1 MAKQDVIQQEPHCL
15 APLANLQPPSEPAA
29 RRMDELGAYFY
40 LTATQ
45 SGLFVLRPNE
55 ENSLKT
61 GLAAVVLKIGN
72 DNRQEKKPIITT

>member
-1 MAKQDVIQQEPHCL
+1 MNQQEPHCL

-29 RRMDELGAYFY
+29 RRMDKLGASFY

-45 SGLFVLRPNE
+45 SGLFGLWPNE

-61 GLAAVVLKIGN
+61 GLAAAVLQIGT
-72 DNRQEKKPIITT
+72 DNRQ